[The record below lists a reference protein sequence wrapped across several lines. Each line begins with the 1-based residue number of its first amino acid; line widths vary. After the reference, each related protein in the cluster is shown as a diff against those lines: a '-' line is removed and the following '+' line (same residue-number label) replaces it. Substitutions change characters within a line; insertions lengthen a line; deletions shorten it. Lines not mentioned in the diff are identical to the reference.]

1 MEVFINILE
10 KYQTGFI
17 KGLIITSQLFFIS
30 SVIGIIIGVLLGWFA
45 CKNKECES
53 FFKIISFVLSGIPVL
68 ILLMWMHYPL
78 QMMLGVVIEPFYT
91 ALFTFTLVNIIGVA
105 GLIHKAVVNFPKQY
119 LVAAKINGLTA
130 KQTFLKIELPLLFFS
145 ALPGILLLQVVMLHT
160 TLFASLISVD
170 EIFTVVQRVNT
181 QVYKPIELYTILGL
195 FFLVISLPINGL
207 AVYLKKKFSREY
219 SEK

>member
-1 MEVFINILE
+1 MDVILNILE
-10 KYQTGFI
+10 RYHEGFI
-17 KGLIITSQLFFIS
+17 KGLIVTSQLFFIS
-30 SVIGIIIGVLLGWFA
+30 SFVGIVVGVLLGWA
-45 CKNKECES
+45 AGKNKECERL
-53 FFKIISFVLSGIPVL
+53 FKIVAFILSGIPVL
-68 ILLMWMHYPL
+68 ILLVWMHYPL
-78 QMMLGVVIEPFYT
+78 QMLLGVVIDPFYT
-91 ALFTFTLVNIIGVA
+91 ALFTFTIVNTIGVA

-119 LVAAKINGLTA
+119 LIAAKINGLTA